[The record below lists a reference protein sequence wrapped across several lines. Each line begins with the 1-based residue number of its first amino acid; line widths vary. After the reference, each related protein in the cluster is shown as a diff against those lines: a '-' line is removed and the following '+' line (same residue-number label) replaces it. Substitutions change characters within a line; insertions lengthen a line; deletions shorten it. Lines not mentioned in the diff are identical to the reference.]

1 MNRLPPIEKV
11 KVNGQLI
18 LCMFQKGE
26 KESIVFIHGLGASK
40 ETFLEA
46 LKRRKF
52 QSYTMLAADL
62 VGFGDSDKPANFSYK
77 MKDQARILRRVIDLL
92 GLNRFHL
99 VAHSMGGII
108 GIELGE
114 MIPHRV
120 CSFINAEGNIT
131 AEDCTMS
138 KQVADMNEKYLA
150 LKGFEQLKHSI
161 AEESERNQD
170 KALREYLNSLSKATP
185 KSLYKSSISTV
196 RESNFGDLLV
206 RFAQL
211 PFYKCYIYGER
222 NKDVFPA
229 EKMLEQKGIPLFYIS
244 NSGHSMMKENP
255 DEFYNLILSI
265 IKRETSLDTKN
276 MYSKTTNH
284 LP

>member
-1 MNRLPPIEKV
+1 
-11 KVNGQLI
+11 
-18 LCMFQKGE
+18 MFQKGE

-40 ETFLEA
+40 GNFLEA
-46 LKRRKF
+46 FKRRKL

-77 MKDQARILRRVIDLL
+77 MEDQARILRGVIDLL

-114 MIPHRV
+114 MIPHSV

-138 KQVADMNEKYLA
+138 KQIADMNEKYFA

-196 RESNFGDLLV
+196 RESNFGDLLA
-206 RFAQL
+206 RFTQL

-229 EKMLEQKGIPLFYIS
+229 EKMLEKKGIPLFYIS

-265 IKRETSLDTKN
+265 IRREASLDTKN

-284 LP
+284 